1 MIKITKTF
9 SLFIFT
15 CICALIL
22 VACDKKEDKIS
33 QNSQISTNSTISTE
47 SPIQTDDTNEQSLE
61 EADSNKTITNIETTE
76 SIDSNK
82 TIENTSTATIKEDNN
97 QDVLSSIEA
106 PINASDL
113 YKKCAAC
120 HGVKGDKVA
129 PGSVGNVLIYTL
141 SKDSIVESLKGYKA
155 RTLSKGGTAAIM
167 YLQSTNLSH
176 SDMEALGE
184 YISNLNK

>member
-15 CICALIL
+15 CICALVL
-22 VACDKKEDKIS
+22 VACDKKEDNIS

-47 SPIQTDDTNEQSLE
+47 SSIQTDINEQSLE
-61 EADSNKTITNIETTE
+61 ETDSNKTITNIETTE

-82 TIENTSTATIKEDNN
+82 TIENISTATIKEDNN

-129 PGSVGNVLIYTL
+129 PGSVGNVLISTL

>member
-33 QNSQISTNSTISTE
+33 QNLQISTNSTISTE
-47 SPIQTDDTNEQSLE
+47 SSIQTDINEQSLE

-129 PGSVGNVLIYTL
+129 PGSVGNVLISTL

>member
-33 QNSQISTNSTISTE
+33 QNSQISTNSMISTE
-47 SPIQTDDTNEQSLE
+47 SLIPTDDVNEQSLE
-61 EADSNKTITNIETTE
+61 E
-76 SIDSNK
+76 IDSNK
-82 TIENTSTATIKEDNN
+82 TIENISTATIKEDSN
-97 QDVLSSIEA
+97 QDVLSSIET

-129 PGSVGNVLIYTL
+129 PGSVGNVLISTL

-176 SDMEALGE
+176 ADMEALGE